1 MPNQPVKGD
10 KFANDPFQADRML
23 SHQADYSFQIKG
35 LLSVLFG
42 VASTNRSIFS
52 READVNRYLAQFCI
66 HYTLQRPRPLEP
78 KYQRNNT
85 IIFTYLHKT
94 RL

>member
-35 LLSVLFG
+35 LVICSIRRSV
-42 VASTNRSIFS
+42 NKPEYI
-52 READVNRYLAQFCI
+52 Q
-66 HYTLQRPRPLEP
+66 
-78 KYQRNNT
+78 
-85 IIFTYLHKT
+85 
-94 RL
+94 